1 MSFMVQYI
9 IKLSFSLGVV
19 YLFYY
24 FLLRRLT
31 FYNSNRWYLILYSF
45 SSFLVPFINLSPVLQ
60 KNEWEASAIVKYIP
74 AVSSGISNHYPGL
87 WNHIVYADAQM
98 AGRWVIAIL
107 AIGMIV
113 MLMRLMV
120 QFFSYLKVRRSARL
134 LIGKPIKIFQ
144 VDKPIIPFSIGNS
157 IFINQHLHKEEEL
170 REIIRHEFIHVK
182 HRHSIDIFLS
192 ELLCVLN
199 WFNPFAWL
207 IRKAI
212 RQNLEFIAD
221 NKVLESGIDKKQYQC
236 LLLKVIGISQF
247 SIGSQFNFSSLKK
260 RVAMMNKKQSAKA
273 QLLKLLLLLPV
284 LTIILLAF
292 RGVGRNKQLPFIS
305 ASWNHSTDTVP
316 VPPSPP
322 KPGAPE
328 IPPFPAAEKKY
339 GELPVPP
346 PPPPSPPQK
355 PKLPKGVKSIHLKNE
370 KAVVELSNGKTENYD
385 FSKPGERDEFE
396 KKYGESP
403 SPIEDEELNRKKSE
417 FREEEKMRK
426 LEMMKM
432 LQDRENEMGM
442 MKERFEQEQ
451 NRETE
456 LRREELMR
464 AAQEK
469 ERELKLMKLQLEME
483 TTRNSGARKEQL
495 IKASQ
500 DKEMELALMKK
511 QFEIETNMQAEL
523 GGQELMRAANEKEQ
537 EIKLMQKQFEME
549 NGKSANLKRAML
561 GKLSN
566 D

>member
-1 MSFMVQYI
+1 MSFIVQYI

-31 FYNSNRWYLILYSF
+31 FYNSNRWYLLLYSF
-45 SSFLVPFINLSPVLQ
+45 SSFLIPFINISPVLQ

-134 LIGKPIKIFQ
+134 LIGEPIKIFQ

-170 REIIRHEFIHVK
+170 REIIWHEFIHVK
-182 HRHSIDIFLS
+182 QRHSIDIFLG

-207 IRKAI
+207 IRKAV
-212 RQNLEFIAD
+212 RQNHEFIAD
-221 NKVLESGIDKKQYQC
+221 SKVLESGIDKKQYQC

-247 SIGSQFNFSSLKK
+247 SISSQFNFSSLKK

-273 QLLKLLLLLPV
+273 QLLKLLLLLPL

-292 RGVGRNKQLPFIS
+292 RGSGKNKQLPFAS
-305 ASWNHSTDTVP
+305 ANWNQNTDTVP
-316 VPPSPP
+316 APPPP

-346 PPPPSPPQK
+346 PPLSPPQK
-355 PKLPKGVKSIHLKNE
+355 PKLPKGVKSIHLK
-370 KAVVELSNGKTENYD
+370 
-385 FSKPGERDEFE
+385 
-396 KKYGESP
+396 
-403 SPIEDEELNRKKSE
+403 
-417 FREEEKMRK
+417 
-426 LEMMKM
+426 
-432 LQDRENEMGM
+432 
-442 MKERFEQEQ
+442 
-451 NRETE
+451 
-456 LRREELMR
+456 
-464 AAQEK
+464 
-469 ERELKLMKLQLEME
+469 LEME
-483 TTRNSGARKEQL
+483 TTKNSGARKEEL
-495 IKASQ
+495 IKASIA
-500 DKEMELALMKK
+500 KERELALMKK

-523 GGQELMRAANEKEQ
+523 GKQELMRAANEKER
-537 EIKLMQKQFEME
+537 EIQMMQKQFEME
-549 NGKSANLKRAML
+549 SGKSADLKRQML
-561 GKLSN
+561 AGLSN
-566 D
+566 DLSAKKEMLQKQLEMSQKGDSRFNKGEMISQLEMQR